1 MVRQG
6 KVGKTQ
12 IGLACFVLRML
23 KLEAGVGGGG
33 SESRRQTG
41 TDVWDGL
48 KRGFGSYRARAFD
61 QWRFHGLRSVC
72 VAGSGRVSRLGRKF
86 PMKSIG

>member
-1 MVRQG
+1 MFRTANMRKCSSWRPVS
-6 KVGKTQ
+6 
-12 IGLACFVLRML
+12 
-23 KLEAGVGGGG
+23 GG

-48 KRGFGSYRARAFD
+48 KRGFGSYLARAFD

-72 VAGSGRVSRLGRKF
+72 VAGSGGVSRSGRKF

>member
-1 MVRQG
+1 MFCTANMRKCSSWRPVS
-6 KVGKTQ
+6 
-12 IGLACFVLRML
+12 
-23 KLEAGVGGGG
+23 GG
-33 SESRRQTG
+33 SESRRQTD

-48 KRGFGSYRARAFD
+48 KRGLGSYRARTFD

-72 VAGSGRVSRLGRKF
+72 VAGSGRFSRLERLKF

>member
-1 MVRQG
+1 MYCEYE
-6 KVGKTQ
+6 KV
-12 IGLACFVLRML
+12 L

-48 KRGFGSYRARAFD
+48 RRGLGPYRARTFD

-72 VAGSGRVSRLGRKF
+72 VVGSGRVSRLGRRF